1 MTIADK
7 IFRQNLL
14 DLMSESWESDNRA
27 RWDDGTL
34 IETKRVISVVNR
46 YDLSKEFPALT
57 LRPTPIKGTFNE
69 DDWIYRQR
77 SNNVNDLK
85 SEIWNPWADK
95 TGSIGK
101 AYGYQ
106 VAKPVFGYDNQM
118 DYVLGEG
125 KKNPTSRRLQ
135 IELWNVNELH
145 EMNLPP
151 CVHHLQLLIKSGKAH
166 LIMKQRSNDFL
177 VANNW
182 NVVQYSIWLHM
193 VARHLGL
200 QVGTLTHVIGDMHL
214 YNKHIELAHELL
226 SRKEL
231 ESPTFWLNPEITN
244 FYDFTEDDVKLIY
257 TEKHPQLKFND
268 IAI

>member
-7 IFRQNLL
+7 IFKENLERI
-14 DLMSESWESDNRA
+14 MKEPWEIDNRA
-27 RWDDGTL
+27 RWDDGSP
-34 IETKRVISVVNR
+34 ISTKRIVSVVNV
-46 YDLSKEFPALT
+46 YDLEKEFPALT
-57 LRPTPIKGTFNE
+57 IRPTPIKSAFNE
-69 DDWIYRQR
+69 TDWIYRQR
-77 SNNVNDLK
+77 SNNIKDLK
-85 SEIWNPWADK
+85 GAIWDAWADE

-118 DYVLGEG
+118 DYILGEG

-135 IELWNVNELH
+135 IELWNTSELH

-151 CVHHLQLLIKSGKAH
+151 CVHHIQLLIKSGKAH

-193 VARHLGL
+193 VAIHLRL
-200 QVGTLTHVIGDMHL
+200 KVGTLTHVIGDMHI
-214 YNKHIELAHELL
+214 YNKHEELAIDLL

-231 ESPTFWLNPEITN
+231 EAPEFWINPEITN
-244 FYDFTEDDVKLIY
+244 FYDFTEDDFKLIY
-257 TEKHPQLKFND
+257 KTKPEKIEKAD
-268 IAI
+268 VAI